1 MIMFEGIGPDPSTI
15 YWPGIIFL
23 IILLVPLTF
32 CFTVSIVTGS
42 RVRRAGEGARWPE
55 SLIDSDEE
63 LAPRHHLILDFI
75 AETPANEGITRRQ
88 VLNYMSSKGV
98 PIGLT
103 KITVNELVGAGYLEE
118 ISIGRYVPGEVQR
131 KHRT

>member
-1 MIMFEGIGPDPSTI
+1 MVILESMGSAPSLI
-15 YWPGIIFL
+15 YWPGIFVPIL
-23 IILLVPLTF
+23 ILVPFIF
-32 CFTVSIVTGS
+32 CFTASIVTGF
-42 RVRRAGEGARWPE
+42 RVRRADEDARWPE